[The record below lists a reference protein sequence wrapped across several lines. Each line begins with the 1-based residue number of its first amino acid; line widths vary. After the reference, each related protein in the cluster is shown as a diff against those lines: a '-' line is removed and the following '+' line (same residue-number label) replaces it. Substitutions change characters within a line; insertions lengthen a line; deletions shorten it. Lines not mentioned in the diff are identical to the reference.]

1 MDEEGYIVRWD
12 AARGEGT
19 IRASRLAQRPV
30 VFRLAQLRLGAAQP
44 RPGMAV
50 VFRRA
55 EPGGDTDEALEV
67 RPWASALAEPHPVGS
82 ARRQQHP
89 VFQSTGSGSL
99 SPPLDP
105 LTQVVSPRAPRP
117 ALPARVPATD
127 DRTGPASTRPA
138 PLPPTDVGDAGGT
151 GGATSQSM
159 PSAATWPGAL
169 AVAGYLGLLG
179 GVATRGRLALLLTL
193 AAPLLWALTFAAY
206 WVDKHIA
213 RTRAT
218 RDREATLH
226 LLDALGG
233 WPGGWLAMQRLPHKR
248 RRPGFRRR
256 FWLIAALH
264 SLLVGLW
271 LGWGRP

>member
-12 AARGEGT
+12 AARGEGE
-19 IRASRLAQRPV
+19 IRASYLPQRPV
-30 VFRLAQLRLGAAQP
+30 VFRRAQLCLGAAQP

-50 VFRRA
+50 VFRRV
-55 EPGGDTDEALEV
+55 EPSDPSAGDPDEALDV
-67 RPWASALAEPHPVGS
+67 RPWASALATPQALGS

-99 SPPLDP
+99 APALDP
-105 LTQVVSPRAPRP
+105 LTPAKAAPPSRLSRAPSERM
-117 ALPARVPATD
+117 AD
-127 DRTGPASTRPA
+127 DRAGPASTRPA
-138 PLPPTDVGDAGGT
+138 PLPNADAL
-151 GGATSQSM
+151 
-159 PSAATWPGAL
+159 AASRSLIAVPTWPGAL
-169 AVAGYLGLLG
+169 ALAGYLGLLG
-179 GVATRGRLALLLTL
+179 LVATRGRLPLLLTL
-193 AAPLLWALTFAAY
+193 AAPLLWVLTFAAY

-218 RDREATLH
+218 RDRETTLH

-233 WPGGWLAMQRLPHKR
+233 WPGGWLAMQWLPHKR
-248 RRPGFRRR
+248 RRAGFRRR

-271 LGWGRP
+271 LGLGRP

>member
-12 AARGEGT
+12 AALGEGT
-19 IRASRLAQRPV
+19 IRASRLPQQPV
-30 VFRLAQLRLGAAQP
+30 VFRRAQLRLGGAQP

-50 VFRRA
+50 AFCRS
-55 EPGGDTDEALEV
+55 EPPDAAVEALEV
-67 RPWASALAEPHPVGS
+67 RLWAHALAEPHAVGS

-89 VFQSTGSGSL
+89 VFQATGSGSL
-99 SPPLDP
+99 SSALDP
-105 LTQVVSPRAPRP
+105 LTRTPAARAKRP
-117 ALPARVPATD
+117 SDRPDGTPA
-127 DRTGPASTRPA
+127 DRQIGPASTRPA
-138 PLPPTDVGDAGGT
+138 PLPAADAAS
-151 GGATSQSM
+151 ATSQSA
-159 PSAATWPGAL
+159 PSSPAWPGAL

-179 GVATRGRLALLLTL
+179 LVASRGRFALLLTL
-193 AAPLLWALTFAAY
+193 AAPLLWAVTFAAY

-233 WPGGWLAMQRLPHKR
+233 WPGGWLAMQWLPHKR
-248 RRPGFRRR
+248 KRPGFRRR

-271 LGWGRP
+271 LGLGRP

>member
-1 MDEEGYIVRWD
+1 MDEEGYIVRWN
-12 AARGEGT
+12 AARGEGE
-19 IRASRLAQRPV
+19 IRATYMPQRSV
-30 VFRLAQLRLGAAQP
+30 VFHRAQLRLGAAQP

-55 EPGGDTDEALEV
+55 EPNHASAGDPDEALDV
-67 RPWASALAEPHPVGS
+67 RPWASALAQPQAVGS

-99 SPPLDP
+99 GPMPDP
-105 LTQVVSPRAPRP
+105 LSRTASPLALQPRRP
-117 ALPARVPATD
+117 PKQPVQE
-127 DRTGPASTRPA
+127 DRSGPVSTRPA
-138 PLPPTDVGDAGGT
+138 PLPDAGPDP
-151 GGATSQSM
+151 AASRPM
-159 PSAATWPGAL
+159 PMAAAWPGAL

-179 GVATRGRLALLLTL
+179 VVATRGRLGLVLTL
-193 AAPLLWALTFAAY
+193 AAPLLWALSFAAY

-271 LGWGRP
+271 VGLGRP

>member
-12 AARGEGT
+12 AARGEGE
-19 IRASRLAQRPV
+19 IRAAKLPQRPQRPV
-30 VFRLAQLRLGAAQP
+30 VFRRAQLRLGAAQP

-55 EPGGDTDEALEV
+55 EPSGQSVATTDEALDV
-67 RPWASALAEPHPVGS
+67 RPWASALAEPHAVGS

-99 SPPLDP
+99 APMLDP
-105 LTQVVSPRAPRP
+105 LTRTAAPLASRSS
-117 ALPARVPATD
+117 LVPSEPLAD
-127 DRTGPASTRPA
+127 DRSGPASTRPA
-138 PLPPTDVGDAGGT
+138 PLPSADAI
-151 GGATSQSM
+151 AASQSM
-159 PSAATWPGAL
+159 PAAPLWPGAL
-169 AVAGYLGLLG
+169 ALAGYLGLLG
-179 GVATRGRLALLLTL
+179 LVATRGGLALLLTL

-218 RDREATLH
+218 RDRETTLH

-233 WPGGWLAMQRLPHKR
+233 WPGGWLAMQWLPHKR

-271 LGWGRP
+271 LGLGRP